1 MESQRVT
8 KERNSKRFQKKL
20 ERTSKLHGTQYL
32 EVELFSCSTKSLKDI
47 QRRVA
52 SVHVLRTE
60 ITLDE
65 FMCLLLNPTFNFF
78 SERRKKE
85 IVKPQCT

>member
-1 MESQRVT
+1 MKARLEESEQD
-8 KERNSKRFQKKL
+8 QQDAW
-20 ERTSKLHGTQYL
+20 TQYL

-47 QRRVA
+47 QCRVA

-60 ITLDE
+60 ITLHK

-78 SERRKKE
+78 SARRKKE
-85 IVKPQCT
+85 ILTSQWISIITSNQR